1 MHLTHN
7 SIEHLQLNLHSWDT
21 HYSDMSML
29 QHRVSV
35 TVLVLLALVSV
46 PIRMM
51 AAATTDFPP
60 LEVWKSAI
68 VSGDSVG
75 LRMLYSSNP
84 AAQIETTHGKAPAD
98 DDVSFWSNLK
108 AKNLKL
114 NVLQASSP
122 QAGLEQVVFQ
132 AEITGRLA
140 RKTVFIS
147 EAQLWLQQQGQ
158 WKIVQAK
165 RTELTHL
172 QQPLTLSKNI
182 YPGGVDAKSEIKDAL
197 QRASKEHKRVLLV
210 FGANWCYDCHVLDL
224 AFQRG
229 DLAPLLA
236 ANYEVVHVDVGEGDK
251 NQDLMQLYQV
261 PMAKGIPALAVLDG
275 TGKLLYSQQHG
286 EFEKARALTPEVLA
300 AFLTK
305 WKAPRSDL

>member
-1 MHLTHN
+1 
-7 SIEHLQLNLHSWDT
+7 
-21 HYSDMSML
+21 ML
-29 QHRVSV
+29 RHRVLV
-35 TVLVLLALVSV
+35 TALVLLATVNV
-46 PIRMM
+46 PIRVM

-60 LEVWKSAI
+60 LEAWKSAI

-84 AAQIETTHGKAPAD
+84 AAQIETTHGNVPAD
-98 DDVSFWSNLK
+98 DDVSFWSSLK
-108 AKNLKL
+108 AKNVKL

-132 AEITGRLA
+132 AEISGRLA
-140 RKTVFIS
+140 RKTLFIS

-182 YPGGVDAKSEIKDAL
+182 YPGGIDAKSEIKDAL
-197 QRASKEHKRVLLV
+197 QRASREHKRVLLV

-224 AFQRG
+224 AFQRA
-229 DLAPLLA
+229 DLAPRLA
-236 ANYEVVHVDVGEGDK
+236 ANYEVIHVDVGEGDK

-261 PMAKGIPALAVLDG
+261 PMAKGIPALAVLDN

-286 EFEKARALTPEVLA
+286 EFEKARALTPEEVA

-305 WKAPRSDL
+305 WKAPRS